1 MGPRLETWQHLK
13 HHVPLTETKTARRRK
28 TENLTELIFWI
39 VVCVLVTSDDK
50 WVDSSLTPWPCR
62 LEEVRGNTFWC
73 QEEAEEA
80 SSIFFWV
87 CKMSPRL
94 PRDGVTSSDSSH
106 GRASSQNLLIYSLT
120 TKKRT
125 KSSRL
130 KKPVFDMFAYTD
142 VTVIQ
147 TVLQQCRSV
156 WNIWKYLVQRYEAVC
171 VKTSRAKSKNI
182 ESNSSTSCFCSA
194 DAPWS

>member
-1 MGPRLETWQHLK
+1 MRLMNSGPSSEKEIKWILFLGVRGARHPPTCWFRRCCHKLPAKTNSVQSVGPRLETWQHLK

-28 TENLTELIFWI
+28 TENLTEVIFWI
-39 VVCVLVTSDDK
+39 GVCVLVTSDDK

-106 GRASSQNLLIYSLT
+106 GRGSSQKLLIYSQT

-130 KKPVFDMFAYTD
+130 KSQCLICLL
-142 VTVIQ
+142 IQ
-147 TVLQQCRSV
+147 M
-156 WNIWKYLVQRYEAVC
+156 
-171 VKTSRAKSKNI
+171 
-182 ESNSSTSCFCSA
+182 
-194 DAPWS
+194 